1 MRREPLEVPRRMKV
15 VVDRDGNTWLCDR
28 GVDETRDLRK
38 QGGWRCSGARPNRDD
53 LPGIARRPGSGY
65 VQEDAMEQTG
75 LRGHNLFQML
85 QPKEVE
91 KISAATEEI
100 VFEADSKVY
109 GAGDPAEYFYIVREG
124 RVALRSVSPGVNL
137 HVDDVMPG
145 EIFGTCLCLG
155 RDTYALEAR
164 CAEKTKLM
172 RIRAEVL
179 QRTLKDDPVLGYAVQ
194 AYVSGVYFRRYIDA
208 VTKLQKV
215 VHSLPL
221 QAG

>member
-1 MRREPLEVPRRMKV
+1 MDKEPLEVPRRMKV
-15 VVDRDGNTWLCDR
+15 VVDRDGHTWLCDR
-28 GVDETRDLRK
+28 GVDETRDLRE
-38 QGGWRCSGARPNRDD
+38 QGGWRCADARLDHGD
-53 LPGIARRPGSGY
+53 LQEIAHWPGTAGG
-65 VQEDAMEQTG
+65 QEDAMEPTG

-85 QPKEVE
+85 QPKEVAR
-91 KISAATEEI
+91 ISGATEELA
-100 VFEADSKVY
+100 FDADSKVY
-109 GAGDPAEYFYIVREG
+109 GAGEPAEYFYIVREG

-179 QRTLKDDPVLGYAVQ
+179 KRTLKDDPVLGYAVQ

-215 VHSLPL
+215 VQSLPL
-221 QAG
+221 QTG